1 MEIILTIISAL
12 CVLFFLEMINYKS
25 SYELQKS
32 LNKSYLRRI
41 TYLEHFLSAKS
52 KKYNIDCNEDI
63 LDAVKLAMKV
73 SHPDNGGKQED
84 FIKYR
89 EVYLKLTKKRG

>member
-1 MEIILTIISAL
+1 MGVILTIISAL
-12 CVLFFLEMINYKS
+12 CVFFFFEMIDYKS

-32 LNKSYLRRI
+32 LNEICLRRI
-41 TYLEHFLSAKS
+41 AYLEYSLKRKS

-73 SHPDNGGKQED
+73 SHPDNGGNQED

>member
-1 MEIILTIISAL
+1 MEVILTIILAL
-12 CVLFFLEMINYKS
+12 CVFFFFEMIDYKS

-32 LNKSYLRRI
+32 LNKICLERI
-41 TYLEHFLSAKS
+41 AYLEHSLKRKS

-73 SHPDNGGKQED
+73 SHPDNGGNQED